1 VKGKQGRQERREALQ
16 ELLRKDP
23 FLTDWQLADELGV
36 SVATIRLDR
45 MALDIPEL
53 RERSRQIAAH
63 TYSEVRALH
72 GEEVIGELIELNLGQ
87 NATSVLNV
95 TDHMVF
101 ARNQILRGHFLFAQG
116 NSMAVALVDSDIVL
130 TKSAEVRFYQTVHLG
145 ERVVAKANVTSIQ
158 GSRYYVSVNSYV
170 HDQIVFRGEFV
181 VVDVKEKGGMDRD

>member
-1 VKGKQGRQERREALQ
+1 MKVKQGRQQRRVALQ
-16 ELLRKDP
+16 DLLREDP

-45 MALDIPEL
+45 MALSIPEL
-53 RERSRQIAAH
+53 RERSRQIAAN

-87 NATSVLNV
+87 NGTSVLMV
-95 TDHMVF
+95 TDQMVF

-130 TKSAEVRFYQTVHLG
+130 TKSADVRFYQTVHLG

-158 GSRYYVSVNSYV
+158 GNRYYVSVNSYV
-170 HDQIVFRGEFV
+170 HDEIVFRGEFV
-181 VVDVKEKGGMDRD
+181 VVDVTEKGGVDRD

>member
-1 VKGKQGRQERREALQ
+1 MKARQGRQARRKALQ
-16 ELLRKDP
+16 DLLRADP

-53 RERSRQIAAH
+53 RERARQIAAN

-87 NATSVLNV
+87 GGVSVLSV
-95 TDHMVF
+95 TDQMVF
-101 ARNQILRGHFLFAQG
+101 ARNQIMRGHFLFAQG
-116 NSMAVALVDSDIVL
+116 NSMAVALVDSDVVL
-130 TKSAEVRFYQTVHLG
+130 TKSADVRFYQPVHLG

-158 GSRYYVSVNSYV
+158 GNRYYVSVNSYV
-170 HDQIVFRGEFV
+170 HDEIVFRGEFV
-181 VVDVKEKGGMDRD
+181 VVDVTEKGGVDRD